1 MKKQLSKVSALVVL
15 LGTTASAVAVAAK
28 NVTTDAKLNGLKL
41 AVVKNAVGS
50 DEIIAGDYQLGLNKM
65 ASAQQDPVSSYDQAM
80 GVCVANIKL
89 NDLSLADQAC
99 SLAVEQIDKVT
110 GPSAQKQFLK
120 SMAYSNRGIVRYLAD
135 DNVGALEDFTS
146 ALLVDDNTIVK
157 NNLLTLKRIS
167 YTDNKGASYQTVS
180 LGD

>member
-1 MKKQLSKVSALVVL
+1 MNKQLSKISALVLL

-41 AVVKNAVGS
+41 AIVKNAPGS
-50 DEIIAGDYQLGLNKM
+50 DEIIAGDYQLGLDKL
-65 ASAQQDPVSSYDQAM
+65 ASAKQDPISSYNQAM
-80 GVCVANIKL
+80 GMCVANIKL
-89 NDLSLADQAC
+89 NDLSLADKAC
-99 SLAVEQIDKVT
+99 SFAVEQIDKVT
-110 GPSAQKQFLK
+110 GPSAQKLFLK

-146 ALLVDDNTIVK
+146 ALLVDNNTIVK

-167 YTDNKGASYQTVS
+167 YGDNKGARYQTASV
-180 LGD
+180 GE